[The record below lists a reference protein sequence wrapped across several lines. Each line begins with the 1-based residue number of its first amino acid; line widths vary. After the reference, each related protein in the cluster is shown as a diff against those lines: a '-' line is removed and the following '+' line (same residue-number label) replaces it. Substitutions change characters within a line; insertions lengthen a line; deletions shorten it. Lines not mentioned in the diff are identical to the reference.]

1 MIARAGPRVRDE
13 TQSVLHAVATQASI
27 RLIPQ
32 PISADLVGLAFDPI
46 DVAWD
51 DEDVMLYALGVGARP
66 RTIFASCTRGPDRS
80 SCRRT
85 G

>member
-13 TQSVLHAVATQASI
+13 TQSVLHAVGTQASI
-27 RLIPQ
+27 RLMPQ
-32 PISADLVGLAFDPI
+32 PISADLAFDPI
-46 DVAWD
+46 DGAWD
-51 DEDVMLYALGVGARP
+51 DEDVMLDALGVGARP